1 MNVFMLAIALMGT
14 ILYLIGVVLKSDT
27 GLYLR
32 NMGFGYI
39 MGIIIAM
46 IIKLGPLLT

>member
-1 MNVFMLAIALMGT
+1 MNVFMLVSALMGT
-14 ILYLIGVVLKSDT
+14 ILYLIGATLNSET

-32 NMGFGYI
+32 NIGFGYI

-46 IIKLGPLLT
+46 IIKLGPLLV